1 VALRGTRRDNVET
14 RDLMQSN
21 HILYLSRN
29 DLLAVGLLDY
39 AAIIDNLLVTRYTIP
54 MSLA

>member
-1 VALRGTRRDNVET
+1 MQKQE
-14 RDLMQSN
+14 LMQGN
-21 HILYLSRN
+21 RILYLSRN

-39 AAIIDNLLVTRYTIP
+39 AAIKDNLLVTRYTIP

>member
-1 VALRGTRRDNVET
+1 MET

-21 HILYLSRN
+21 RILYRSRN

-39 AAIIDNLLVTRYTIP
+39 AAIIDNLLVTRYTMP